1 MAINPALILKH
12 IISDCE
18 QERHTAADKLYAANQ
33 RKEFHPDDWGPKKN
47 GRTARL
53 PPVAEAM
60 WQAKLAEVESARR
73 IAENKLESAL
83 DRAECEKARAER
95 ESQARGRAEAE
106 IEKLKEQLSKAKAKA
121 KPGGPTQTVDLLSSL
136 LPGGV
141 LDALSADEV
150 AGKINALWQEKGN
163 RKHNET
169 AQLDLVLGQLT
180 KRLHEI
186 WHDLHGPDSA
196 TPRKRGDTNAPTLTA
211 FVQQYAGKSASW
223 CQRCLSA
230 LNHVLSEQWPE
241 IEARL
246 DGSVSIENILKA
258 ARDPDRP
265 MVRRISKVQKRLD
278 ALTEAVRRRAIDDAV
293 DLVETWESESRDTE
307 A

>member
-1 MAINPALILKH
+1 M
-12 IISDCE
+12 
-18 QERHTAADKLYAANQ
+18 
-33 RKEFHPDDWGPKKN
+33 
-47 GRTARL
+47 
-53 PPVAEAM
+53 
-60 WQAKLAEVESARR
+60 
-73 IAENKLESAL
+73 
-83 DRAECEKARAER
+83 
-95 ESQARGRAEAE
+95 
-106 IEKLKEQLSKAKAKA
+106 
-121 KPGGPTQTVDLLSSL
+121 
-136 LPGGV
+136 
-141 LDALSADEV
+141 LDALSADE
-150 AGKINALWQEKGN
+150 ITALWQEKGN

-180 KRLHEI
+180 TRLHEI
-186 WHDLHGPDSA
+186 WHDLHGPHSA
-196 TPRKRGDTNAPTLTA
+196 TPRKRGSNAPTLAA

-265 MVRRISKVQKRLD
+265 KIKRISKVQKRLD
-278 ALTEAVRRRAIDDAV
+278 ALTEAVRRRAIDEAV
-293 DLVETWESESRDTE
+293 DLVETWESEVQQKR